1 MSRNVI
7 LPKKA
12 KAPGRPTGRFTQHR
26 RIEAMMV
33 VLEGHSQGV
42 TLEELAAVMRCS
54 TRSVQRYIF
63 TLRDQLGLEPVPTAP
78 GGPNRWRIRPSERG
92 RAITLRRTQAYL
104 LLAARKA
111 FEPLRGSALY
121 DELDV
126 AHRELLQVAERPL
139 RAGHTV
145 DIQPDARLD
154 ERVVVVP
161 YPGRSYVGHGGV
173 LDEVFRAAAE
183 LRVVSVRAA
192 TDGRTERVR
201 FCPYVIAVV
210 RGAVECIGLDA
221 DRNEVRVFALD
232 ALSDPEIEAHRFE
245 LPADLDPER
254 MVLGAFGSVPA
265 PDGRRAVIEFDPS
278 AAAEV
283 RSRKHHPDQR
293 IATSRDGRIRVALPI
308 GHRPALVQWVLG
320 FGSSARVIEPDDLR
334 ELVRE
339 ELRQALKKAGG

>member
-1 MSRNVI
+1 MSRDVI

-12 KAPGRPTGRFTQHR
+12 RAPGRPPGRFTQHR
-26 RIEAMMV
+26 RIEAMLV
-33 VLEGHSQGV
+33 VLEGHAQGV

-54 TRSVQRYIF
+54 TRSVQRYVHS
-63 TLRDQLGLEPVPTAP
+63 LRDQLGLEAVPTTP
-78 GGPNRWRIRPSERG
+78 GGPNRWRIKPSERG

-139 RAGHTV
+139 RAAHTV
-145 DIQPDARLD
+145 DIQPGARLD
-154 ERVVVVP
+154 ERVVIVP
-161 YPGRSYVGHGGV
+161 YPARSYVANGGD
-173 LDEVFRAAAE
+173 LDEIFRAAAE
-183 LRVVSVRAA
+183 LRVVRFRA
-192 TDGRTERVR
+192 DGRHVRV
-201 FCPYVIAVV
+201 CPYVLAIHNGSVD
-210 RGAVECIGLDA
+210 CIGLDI
-221 DRNEVRVFALD
+221 DRNEVRVFPLD
-232 ALSDPEIEAHRFE
+232 VIREAEIDNRRFE

-254 MVLGAFGSVPA
+254 LVFGAFGSVPSG
-265 PDGRRAVIEFDPS
+265 DGRRAVIEFDAGV

-293 IATSRDGRIRVALPI
+293 VATSKDGRVRLALPI
-308 GHRPALVQWVLG
+308 GNRGTLVRWVLG
-320 FGSSARVIEPDDLR
+320 FGSAARVVEPDDLA

-339 ELRQALKKAGG
+339 ELRQALRKAGG